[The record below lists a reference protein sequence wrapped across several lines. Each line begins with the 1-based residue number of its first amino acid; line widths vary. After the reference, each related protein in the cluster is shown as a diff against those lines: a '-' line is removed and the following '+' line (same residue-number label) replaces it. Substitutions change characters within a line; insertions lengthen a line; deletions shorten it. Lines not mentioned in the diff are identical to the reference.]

1 MHENAIRRRRVQAA
15 ATCRRRRVN
24 LHNVFMAIE
33 AFVLSSVEVE
43 AFLP

>member
-1 MHENAIRRRRVQAA
+1 MHENAIRRRVQAA
-15 ATCRRRRVN
+15 ATCRRRSVD

-33 AFVLSSVEVE
+33 AFVPSWVEVE